1 MDSDSAEMVNEIKNK
16 IILHWNCRGLVEFPE
31 AIRIYGSHIQEIYL
45 KWNKLSVL
53 PPWIMELFNVTNLYL
68 YGNMIKEIPS
78 ELCRMSQLT
87 VLDLSANELNRIPS
101 CIASLVNLK
110 SLLLN
115 ENFIDKLPAGKSKS
129 VMFTIAF
136 NVILY
141 IIFIEMNE
149 MHNLEILSIAGNK
162 FVVLPEWIGSLP
174 KLKELIADNNYLRE
188 LPNRLTLSPQLSV
201 ISVCSN
207 RLRYLPLNGFL
218 SSPCI
223 RFDANVYL
231 NYLSYPLLYQLTS
244 QAQDSF
250 MYEQRN
256 ILGYGCFKTHCEN
269 NVLRRNIKLNIKINA
284 INGKDSDFI
293 IELPRQLLKVY
304 KTYENTVISLWELA
318 LRKVYTG
325 RYKHTLNIS
334 TSPINVN
341 IQYEPIDI
349 NNCYQPDFTMY
360 SINYGFHNLLMNG
373 PTSICVNTLC
383 QQPIF
388 TEAWIIVG
396 ISYCTESITTV
407 ALCCCKRCASE
418 FSKHSNM
425 MISHNWHCIN

>member
-1 MDSDSAEMVNEIKNK
+1 MDSDSTEMVNEIKNK

-45 KWNKLSVL
+45 KWNKLAAL
-53 PPWIMELFNVTNLYL
+53 PPWIVELFNVTNIYL
-68 YGNMIKEIPS
+68 YGNMITKIPT

-87 VLDLSANELNRIPS
+87 VLDLSANKLNSIPS
-101 CIASLVNLK
+101 CIGSLINLK

-115 ENFIDKLPAGKSKS
+115 ENLIDKLPA
-129 VMFTIAF
+129 
-136 NVILY
+136 
-141 IIFIEMNE
+141 EMNE

-269 NVLRRNIKLNIKINA
+269 NVLPRNIKLNVKINA
-284 INGKDSDFI
+284 INGKDSDFT

-318 LRKVYTG
+318 MRKIYTG

-334 TSPINVN
+334 TSPTNVN
-341 IQYEPIDI
+341 IQYEPIAI

-360 SINYGFHNLLMNG
+360 SISYGFYNLLMNG
-373 PTSICVNTLC
+373 PTSICVNSLC

-396 ISYCTESITTV
+396 ISYCIESITTI

-425 MISHNWHCIN
+425 TISHNWHCIN